1 MKNTVE
7 NKVEILLAVVIS
19 LFITLLCF
27 YWLKADFSSQR
38 KKLIFTASHSFLKAI
53 DAEKAIKLEEV
64 KLHEFYSSDLSP
76 DKIPSSEKKNW
87 CDQSFFIKHDSTRH
101 TLDRLFR
108 VELAK
113 QDLSVQVAIKC
124 LIEGKTVYS
133 NPDNL
138 FYQQATVLPPVVYRL
153 NEKPEGR
160 CELQGYVK
168 LPLLVVLKQM
178 HFGGIILFFW
188 ILSLLA
194 VVGAFRYSRKKR
206 IIEPVSMPTAAPVVE
221 EPVATVAP
229 VVAERIVP
237 LIAPTVA
244 WTRLRDDVLFDKKHG
259 VVKYKDCIIELGN
272 NRLLLFRLFLSAPYF
287 HVTTADLCGPLLGRN
302 KVEELTK
309 SDRDAIATNIKRLRE
324 NLASCPLEIINI
336 RGNGYQLKMDLDKA
350 DPKDEQPSNDKPE
363 AIPPK

>member
-1 MKNTVE
+1 MKNTVK

-38 KKLIFTASHSFLKAI
+38 KNLVSTASHSFLKAI

-76 DKIPSSEKKNW
+76 DSIPSSEKKNW

-101 TLDRLFR
+101 TLDRFFR

-138 FYQQATVLPPVVYRL
+138 FYQQATVLPSVVYRL
-153 NEKPEGR
+153 NEKPEER

-168 LPLLVVLKQM
+168 FPFFVVLKQM

-206 IIEPVSMPTAAPVVE
+206 IVEPVSMPTAALVVE

-229 VVAERIVP
+229 VVAERMVP
-237 LIAPTVA
+237 PIAPTVV
-244 WTRLRDDVLFDKKHG
+244 WMRLRGDLLFDKKHG
-259 VVKYKDCIIELGN
+259 VLKYKDCIIELGN

-287 HVTTADLCGPLLGRN
+287 HLTTADLCGPILGRN

-309 SDRDAIATNIKRLRE
+309 SDRDAIAATVKRLRE
-324 NLASCPLEIINI
+324 DLASCPLEIINI
-336 RGNGYQLKMDLDKA
+336 RGNGYQLKIDPDKA
-350 DPKDEQPSNDKPE
+350 DTKDEQPSNDEPE